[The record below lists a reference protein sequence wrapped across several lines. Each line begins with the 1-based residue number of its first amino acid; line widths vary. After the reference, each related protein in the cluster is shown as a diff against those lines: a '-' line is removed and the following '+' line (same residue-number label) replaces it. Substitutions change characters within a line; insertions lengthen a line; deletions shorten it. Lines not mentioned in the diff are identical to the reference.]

1 MRIIIKKKLIQIIF
15 KIIIKTIML
24 IIHQIA
30 TIKKIILFQMN
41 QILMTLVVIQ
51 MFKVKMK

>member
-41 QILMTLVVIQ
+41 QILMILVVIQ